1 MYALAYI
8 FCYNYNVMYMDKYVE
23 DFINYLEYE
32 RNYSNNTVIAYKN
45 NIAKFIDYINM
56 DIKNVDY
63 DTVRKY
69 ISYLYEQK
77 YQAKSISRMISSL
90 RSFFKYLKINH
101 IINNNPMTLI
111 SNPKVEKKLPKY
123 LTINEVESILNAP
136 NMNDKVG
143 IRDAF
148 ILELLYVSGIR
159 VSELVNIKVND
170 IELSENRIKILG
182 KGSKERYVLY
192 GSRCKELLNKYM
204 SVRNKFLKVPNDYLI
219 LSKTGRKINTREVR
233 NIINRIKIK
242 AGVSISISP
251 HTFRHTFATHML
263 NEGAD
268 IRAVQELLGHENL
281 STTTIYTHLTNEKLR
296 RTYLNTHPRA

>member
-1 MYALAYI
+1 MNKEL
-8 FCYNYNVMYMDKYVE
+8 D

-32 RNYSNNTVIAYKN
+32 RNYSNNTIIAYKN
-45 NIAKFIDYINM
+45 NILQLINYLESININ
-56 DIKNVDY
+56 DIKSV
-63 DTVRKY
+63 KY
-69 ISYLYEQK
+69 ETIRGYLSYLHENK
-77 YQAKSISRMISSL
+77 YKSKSISRMISSM
-90 RSFFKYLKINH
+90 RSFFKYLKVENVIS
-101 IINNNPMTLI
+101 NNPMTLI
-111 SNPKVEKKLPKY
+111 SNPKLEKKLPKY
-123 LTINEVESILNAP
+123 LTINEVEKILNVP
-136 NMNDKVG
+136 DMNDKIG

-159 VSELVNIKVND
+159 VSELVNIKLND
-170 IELSENRIKILG
+170 IEESQRRIKILG
-182 KGSKERYVLY
+182 KGNKERYVLY
-192 GSRCKELLNKYM
+192 GSRCSELLKKYI
-204 SVRNKFLKVPNDYLI
+204 SVRSNFLKYPNDYLI
-219 LSKTGRKINTREVR
+219 LSKTGRKINTREIR
-233 NIINRIKIK
+233 NIINRIKTK

>member
-1 MYALAYI
+1 M
-8 FCYNYNVMYMDKYVE
+8 NKYVD

-32 RNYSNNTVIAYKN
+32 RNYSNNTIIAYKN
-45 NIAKFIDYINM
+45 NILQLIDYLDNNKIK
-56 DIKNVDY
+56 DIRKVDY
-63 DTVRKY
+63 DTIRTYLSYIHSKY
-69 ISYLYEQK
+69 E
-77 YQAKSISRMISSL
+77 AKSISRMISSM
-90 RSFFKYLKINH
+90 RSFFKYLKSNKVIT
-101 IINNNPMTLI
+101 NNPMLLI

-123 LTINEVESILNAP
+123 LTINEVEKMLNAP
-136 NMNDKVG
+136 DMSDTLG

-159 VSELVNIKVND
+159 VSELVNIK
-170 IELSENRIKILG
+170 LSDVETSEKKIKILG

-192 GSRCKELLNKYM
+192 GSRCKDLLNKYM
-204 SVRNKFLKVPNDYLI
+204 SVRNIFLKNPNEYLI
-219 LSKTGRKINTREVR
+219 LSKTGRKLNTREVR
-233 NIINRIKIK
+233 NIINRIKTK
-242 AGVSISISP
+242 AGVDISISP

-268 IRAVQELLGHENL
+268 LRAVQELLGHENL

>member
-1 MYALAYI
+1 
-8 FCYNYNVMYMDKYVE
+8 MYMDKYVD

-32 RNYSNNTVIAYKN
+32 RNYSNNTIIAYKN
-45 NIAKFIDYINM
+45 NIEKFIDYIDI
-56 DIKNVDY
+56 DIKKVNY
-63 DTVRKY
+63 DTIRSY
-69 ISYLYEQK
+69 ISYLYEKK

-101 IINNNPMTLI
+101 IINENPMTLI
-111 SNPKVEKKLPKY
+111 SNPKLEKKLPKY
-123 LTINEVESILNAP
+123 LTINEVESMLNAP
-136 NMNDKVG
+136 DMSDKIG

-159 VSELVNIKVND
+159 VSELVNIKIND
-170 IELSENRIKILG
+170 IETSERRIKILG

-192 GSRCKELLNKYM
+192 GSRCQELLSKYIK
-204 SVRNKFLKVPNDYLI
+204 VRNEFLKYPNDYLL
-219 LSKTGRKINTREVR
+219 LSLTGRKLNPREVR

-242 AGVSISISP
+242 AGVDISISP

>member
-1 MYALAYI
+1 MNKEL
-8 FCYNYNVMYMDKYVE
+8 D

-32 RNYSNNTVIAYKN
+32 RNYSNNTIIAYKN
-45 NIAKFIDYINM
+45 NILQLINYLESININ
-56 DIKNVDY
+56 DIKSV
-63 DTVRKY
+63 KY
-69 ISYLYEQK
+69 ETIRGYLSYLHENK
-77 YQAKSISRMISSL
+77 YKSKSISRMISSM
-90 RSFFKYLKINH
+90 RSFFKYLKVENVIT
-101 IINNNPMTLI
+101 NNPMTLI
-111 SNPKVEKKLPKY
+111 SNPKLEKKLPKY
-123 LTINEVESILNAP
+123 LTINEVEKILNVP
-136 NMNDKVG
+136 DMNDKIG

-159 VSELVNIKVND
+159 VSELVNIKLND
-170 IELSENRIKILG
+170 IEESQRRIKILG
-182 KGSKERYVLY
+182 KGNKERYVLY
-192 GSRCKELLNKYM
+192 GSRCSELLKKYI
-204 SVRNKFLKVPNDYLI
+204 SVRSNFLKYPNDYLI
-219 LSKTGRKINTREVR
+219 LSKTGRKINTREIR
-233 NIINRIKIK
+233 NIINRIKVK

>member
-1 MYALAYI
+1 M
-8 FCYNYNVMYMDKYVE
+8 NKYLD

-45 NIAKFIDYINM
+45 NIIQLIDYLDTKRITNIS
-56 DIKNVDY
+56 DVDY
-63 DTVRKY
+63 DTIRTY
-69 ISYLYEQK
+69 LSYLYDNK
-77 YQAKSISRMISSL
+77 YKAKSISRMISSM
-90 RSFFKYLKINH
+90 RSFFKYLMMNKVINS
-101 IINNNPMTLI
+101 NPMLLI

-123 LTINEVESILNAP
+123 LTINEVESMLNAP
-136 NMNDKVG
+136 DMNDKVG

-159 VSELVNIKVND
+159 VSELVNIKLSD
-170 IELSENRIKILG
+170 IEESEKRIKILG

-204 SVRNKFLKVPNDYLI
+204 GVRNDFLKYSNDYLL
-219 LSKTGRKINTREVR
+219 LSKRGRQLNTREVR
-233 NIINRIKIK
+233 NIINRIKVK
-242 AGVSISISP
+242 AGVTISVSP

>member
-1 MYALAYI
+1 
-8 FCYNYNVMYMDKYVE
+8 MYMDKYVD

-32 RNYSNNTVIAYKN
+32 RNYSNNTIIAYKN
-45 NIAKFIDYINM
+45 NIEKFIDYIDI
-56 DIKNVDY
+56 DIKKVNY
-63 DTVRKY
+63 DTIRSY
-69 ISYLYEQK
+69 ISYLYEKK

-101 IINNNPMTLI
+101 IINENPMTLI
-111 SNPKVEKKLPKY
+111 SNPKLEKKLPKY
-123 LTINEVESILNAP
+123 LTINEVESMLNAP
-136 NMNDKVG
+136 DMSDKIG

-159 VSELVNIKVND
+159 VSELVNIKIND
-170 IELSENRIKILG
+170 IETSERRIKILG

-192 GSRCKELLNKYM
+192 GSRCQELLSTYIK
-204 SVRNKFLKVPNDYLI
+204 VRNEFLKYPNDYLL
-219 LSKTGRKINTREVR
+219 LSLTGRKLNPREVR

-242 AGVSISISP
+242 AGVDISISP